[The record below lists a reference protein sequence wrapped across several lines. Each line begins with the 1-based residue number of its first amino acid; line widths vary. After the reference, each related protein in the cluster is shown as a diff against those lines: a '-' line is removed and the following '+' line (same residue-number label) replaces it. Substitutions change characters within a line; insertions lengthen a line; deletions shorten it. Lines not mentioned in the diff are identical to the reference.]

1 MVRPFY
7 GTALRRCLPPPLLV
21 LAAALAAGAHAVQLP
36 ATVELW
42 FQTGGPARCASIG
55 DWYTSRRGGPG
66 CGNPTAPSGNPGRHE
81 VRLFVPEDP
90 GSATLRVLDAES
102 AAGSGDLDEVIGG
115 QEDPVRFWLEDP
127 DGAVTADVTLPS
139 GTPHGRTLTF
149 SLGRPGVWV
158 LRTVTGAEPI
168 AGDATEA
175 RNDDD
180 NAWRLETSA
189 GVRIEG
195 FEASL
200 QHDGGGRR
208 DVDFRFA
215 VLVDPSVS
223 ALRLRN
229 YDADNGASIVY
240 RRPDGSASSGSTSGN
255 GRWNGSGGVDSG
267 EDRLPGLGNGAVG
280 LWTLEVNRWT
290 PNNQLILE
298 VRDQDGRLLPIT
310 DGPADDLLTVLG
322 DWSFGADG
330 ERTTRTGVP
339 VLHPLRVENGFS
351 VADRTNLS
359 AAGTAPGWEAV
370 FVDATGTPLADTDG
384 DGRPD
389 TGVLAPGAALDL
401 ALRLTPSAGAGNED
415 TTVVTAESLLA
426 AGLGRPSATRT
437 ATLRT
442 RVPQLV
448 IDKTATTRSD
458 PVSGTV
464 APKAVPGAE
473 IAYRL
478 TVSNVSGER
487 PDAGSVVVTDRVPA
501 GTRLLLGDLD
511 GPGSGPVRFEDG
523 AGRDRSG
530 LSYGFDGLAASGDDL
545 SFSCDGGLRWDAPG
559 CPGTPDAD
567 GSGPAVTHL
576 RVTPRGRM
584 RRASGARVPT
594 FVLEF
599 RVRVE

>member
-1 MVRPFY
+1 MLLACAA
-7 GTALRRCLPPPLLV
+7 TLPV
-21 LAAALAAGAHAVQLP
+21 DGGAVQLP
-36 ATVELW
+36 ATVDLW

-55 DWYTSRRGGPG
+55 DWYTSRRGGAG

-81 VRLFVPEDP
+81 VRLRVVDET
-90 GSATLRVLDAES
+90 GSATLRVFDAES

-115 QEDPVRFWLEDP
+115 QEDPVRFWVEDP
-127 DGAVTADVTLPS
+127 DGVVTADVTLPG
-139 GTPHGRTLTF
+139 GTAHGRTLTF
-149 SLGRPGVWV
+149 SLGRPGVWI
-158 LRTVTGAEPI
+158 LRTVTGAEPLF
-168 AGDATEA
+168 GDATEA

-180 NAWRLETSA
+180 NAWRLETSD

-200 QHDGGGRR
+200 QHDGGGRQ

-229 YDADNGASIVY
+229 YDADGGASIVY
-240 RRPDGSASSGSTSGN
+240 RRPDGSTVSGSTSGN
-255 GRWNGSGGVDSG
+255 GRWNGSGGVDTG
-267 EDRLPGLGNGAVG
+267 EDVLSGLGNGAVG

-298 VRDQDGRLLPIT
+298 VRDQDGRVLPFT
-310 DGPADDLLTVLG
+310 DGPAEDLLTVLG
-322 DWSFGADG
+322 SWAFGADG
-330 ERTTRTGVP
+330 ERTTRTGVAA
-339 VLHPLRVENGFS
+339 LHPLRVENDFS

-370 FVDATGTPLADTDG
+370 FVDTAGTPLPDTDG

-389 TGVLAPGAALDL
+389 TGVLAPGGALDL
-401 ALRLTPSAGAGNED
+401 ALRLTPSAGAVNED
-415 TTVVTAESLLA
+415 TTVVTAESVLA
-426 AGLGRPSATRT
+426 AGLGRAPATRT

-448 IDKTATTRSD
+448 IDKTATTLSD

-487 PDAGSVVVTDRVPA
+487 PDRGSVVVTDRVPA
-501 GTRLLLGDLD
+501 GTRLFLGDLD

-523 AGRDRSG
+523 AGADRSG
-530 LSYGFDGLAASGDDL
+530 LSYTFDGLADPGDDL
-545 SFSCDGGLRWDAPG
+545 VFSCDGGLSWGAAG
-559 CPGTPDAD
+559 CPGVPDAD
-567 GSGPAVTHL
+567 GYGPAVTHL
-576 RVTPRGRM
+576 RVVPGRRM

-594 FVLEF
+594 FTLEF